1 MAKKYMNEENKY
13 MLGELKNVILLI
25 LTVIDLIFIFLSIAY
40 SFDFRI
46 DNLFADYDFMVC
58 VLLFIDLAYEFY
70 TSDRTIKEFLF
81 DDRNI
86 FSLVSIIPF
95 DIIFRYFAIFRLF
108 RFMKIFKVIRV
119 YNVIRDVDSV
129 IYFIQNHLF
138 KLLFIVLM
146 IYMAVS
152 TVLLYILDNSFN
164 TLGDALWFIIV
175 TTTTVGYGDVTPA
188 SIAGKYLTVLTMVIG
203 ILFVA
208 IFTAYLSAIY
218 NEKTEEE
225 TRKTVLENAILIEE
239 NNQLLREQL
248 YLINDRIT
256 ALEEENQ
263 ELKKLLREEYI
274 KERE

>member
-70 TSDRTIKEFLF
+70 TSDRTIKQFLF

-86 FSLVSIIPF
+86 LSLISIIPF

-239 NNQLLREQL
+239 NNQILREQL

-263 ELKKLLREEYI
+263 ELKELLREEYI
-274 KERE
+274 NERE

>member
-1 MAKKYMNEENKY
+1 MANKYMNAQNKHL
-13 MLGELKNVILLI
+13 MGELKNVILLI

-40 SFDFRI
+40 SFEFRI
-46 DNLFADYDFMVC
+46 DNFFADYDLLVC
-58 VLLFIDLAYEFY
+58 VLLFIDLAYEYY
-70 TSDRTIKEFLF
+70 TSGRSIKQFLI
-81 DDRNI
+81 DDKNI
-86 FSLVSIIPF
+86 FSLISIIPF
-95 DIIFRYFAIFRLF
+95 DIIFRYFAVFRLF
-108 RFMKIFKVIRV
+108 RFIKIFKVIRV
-119 YNVIRDVDSV
+119 YNVVNDIDSL

-138 KLLFIVLM
+138 KLLFIVLI

-152 TVLLYILDNSFN
+152 SALLMILDTSFK
-164 TLGDALWFIIV
+164 TFGDALWFIII
-175 TTTTVGYGDVTPA
+175 TTTTVGYGDLTP
-188 SIAGKYLTVLTMVIG
+188 SSVAGKYLTILTIVIG

-263 ELKKLLREEYI
+263 ELKELLRDEYI
-274 KERE
+274 KERK